1 MLNEYDVALDW
12 RGFELHPETPEGG
25 VAIAELFG
33 PERVE
38 PMRKHLQQVAEHFGV
53 SGMQMPEHLPNTRRA
68 LRLAEVARDEGKLD
82 EFRHR
87 AMDAHWIEGRDLEDE
102 AVLRDLAAAS
112 GLSDDALERSHHP
125 HYAGRVD
132 AMRAEAD
139 EIGVSGIPTFIL
151 GPYGVVGAQPYE
163 VLQELMRRA
172 GVEKK

>member
-112 GLSDDALERSHHP
+112 GLSDDALEP
-125 HYAGRVD
+125 CDGR
-132 AMRAEAD
+132 
-139 EIGVSGIPTFIL
+139 I
-151 GPYGVVGAQPYE
+151 
-163 VLQELMRRA
+163 RR
-172 GVEKK
+172 